1 MIKKIYL
8 DTNVIISLFDKTR
21 TDYAVSQSLVE
32 YAIINEITLVISE
45 DMLSTIFYIVKDKK
59 SVLEFFKLIINDW
72 HIVPFGKEVISA
84 ALDIALHNACDLEDV
99 MQCLCAKKNGCDAVI
114 TNDKDFY
121 SCDIAC
127 LSADEFMQSIV

>member
-1 MIKKIYL
+1 MIRKIYL

-21 TDYAVSQSLVE
+21 TDYAMSQSLLQ
-32 YAIINEITLVISE
+32 YAIINEIALVISE

-72 HIVPFGKEVISA
+72 HIVPFGKEVIEA

-99 MQCLCAKKNGCDAVI
+99 MQCLCAKANGCDTLI
-114 TNDKDFY
+114 TNDKEFY
-121 SCDIAC
+121 RCDIAC